1 MNETAADTQP
11 ASDGVGAA
19 THLFL
24 LLCVA
29 MCVAFGVWAYFGKLD
44 VISMAMGEVVPS
56 TQVKSIQHLEGG
68 IVQEIKVREGD
79 RVERGQLL
87 VVLESTASGA
97 DVGELKIGI
106 TGLRVEIARL
116 EAEAMGKDEPEF
128 DADLLANHARLVGQT
143 MSLFRARRDRYQ
155 TQLVTQRETV
165 IQRQQEIKE
174 INARIRNQRD
184 GLVLLKE
191 QIAISEELMKEELTN
206 RYKHLDL
213 LKEESRLQGRLDEDR
228 AAIVRAKAA
237 LKEARAR
244 LKGISSTREEEV
256 RTELEEKRR
265 RLDELTQRLSKY
277 ADNLKRTELRSPV
290 GGVVKTLYVFTR
302 GGVVAPGGTVVDVV
316 PGEDRLIIE
325 AQLPTQDIGYV
336 QVGQIAKIKLASADA
351 RRFSAIEGTVSQVS
365 PDTLITSQGIP
376 FYKVRIETK
385 QDFFERG
392 DLRYRL
398 FPGMQV
404 TASIQT
410 GQRTIFEYLLDPFL
424 YSIET
429 AMQER

>member
-1 MNETAADTQP
+1 MNETAAEAQP
-11 ASDGVGAA
+11 TPDGVGFA

-29 MCVAFGVWAYFGKLD
+29 MCAAFGVWAYFGKLD

-68 IVQEIKVREGD
+68 IVQEIKVKEGD

-97 DVGELKIGI
+97 DVGELQIGI

-116 EAEAMGKDEPEF
+116 EAETAGKDKPLFEP
-128 DADLLANHARLVGQT
+128 DLLANHPQLVRQT
-143 MSLFRARRDRYQ
+143 VDLFRARRDRYQ
-155 TQLVTQRETV
+155 THLATQRETV
-165 IQRQQEIKE
+165 IQRQQEVKE
-174 INARIRNQRD
+174 INARVRNHRT
-184 GLVLLKE
+184 GLKLLNE
-191 QIAISEELMKEELTN
+191 QIAISEELLKEELTN

-213 LKEESRLQGRLDEDR
+213 LKEQSRLQSRMDEDR
-228 AAIVRAKAA
+228 AAVNRAGAA
-237 LKEARAR
+237 LKEARAQ
-244 LKGISSTREEEV
+244 LKGIGSTLEEEIQ
-256 RTELEEKRR
+256 TELEEKRR

-277 ADNLKRTELRSPV
+277 ADSLKRTDLRSPV
-290 GGVVKTLYVFTR
+290 QGVIKTLYVFTR

-316 PGEDRLIIE
+316 PAEDRLIVE

-351 RRFSAIEGTVSQVS
+351 MRFSAIEGTVSQVS
-365 PDTLITSQGIP
+365 PDTLTTEQGVP
-376 FYKVRIETK
+376 FYKVRIETA
-385 QDFFERG
+385 QDYFERG
-392 DLRYRL
+392 NLHYNL

-404 TASIQT
+404 TTSIQT
-410 GQRTIFEYLLDPFL
+410 GHRTIFQYLIDPFL
-424 YSIET
+424 YSMES
-429 AMQER
+429 AMRER